1 MKNKQAMPLIYQ
13 GKTPREDII
22 SSDSSE
28 FKTSLQYGATEL
40 DKWANRIFW
49 GDNLVA
55 LKQLVN
61 NQALQN
67 AIDDVGGVKLVYTD
81 PPFGTGDSY
90 YSQGQLAYS
99 AKLQGS
105 EYIEFVRKR
114 LILLHE
120 LLEDDGS
127 IFLRIDYH
135 FGHYIKVI
143 MDEVFGQK
151 NFRNEIVIN
160 RRRKSAQETKRY
172 NVANDILLFY
182 SKTDDFYLDKKM
194 RKRLCTFCSQE
205 KNPEWHAMISSGVR
219 NPPERIIFGER
230 RLPPNKMHWT
240 YRQEKIDILESE
252 GRLRINEKA
261 TYVNLEGER
270 IKGMPEYL
278 QAENV
283 PVDSLWIDLK
293 GYTHRWKYPS
303 ENSEELLERV
313 ITSSSK
319 ENDLILDA
327 FAGSGTTGVV
337 SEKMKRKWIMMD
349 SSELA
354 IQTII
359 KRLLNLKRG
368 IGNRGRKISANPFI
382 LQELQL
388 PLKEKIQ

>member
-1 MKNKQAMPLIYQ
+1 MKNEQDMPLIYQ

-28 FKTSLQYGATEL
+28 FKISLQYGATEQ
-40 DKWANRIFW
+40 DKWVNRIFW

-61 NQALQN
+61 NPALRN
-67 AIDDVGGVKLVYTD
+67 AIDDVGGVKLVYID

-114 LILLHE
+114 LILLQE

-143 MDEVFGQK
+143 MDEIFGQR

-219 NPPERIIFGER
+219 NPPERTIFGER

-261 TYVNLEGER
+261 VYVNLEGER
-270 IKGMPEYL
+270 
-278 QAENV
+278 V
-283 PVDSLWIDLK
+283 
-293 GYTHRWKYPS
+293 
-303 ENSEELLERV
+303 
-313 ITSSSK
+313 
-319 ENDLILDA
+319 
-327 FAGSGTTGVV
+327 
-337 SEKMKRKWIMMD
+337 
-349 SSELA
+349 
-354 IQTII
+354 
-359 KRLLNLKRG
+359 
-368 IGNRGRKISANPFI
+368 
-382 LQELQL
+382 
-388 PLKEKIQ
+388 

>member
-1 MKNKQAMPLIYQ
+1 MKNEQDMPLIYQ

-28 FKTSLQYGATEL
+28 FKISLQYGATEL

-55 LKQLVN
+55 LEQLVN
-61 NQALQN
+61 NPALRN
-67 AIDDVGGVKLVYTD
+67 AIDEVGGVKLVYID

-388 PLKEKIQ
+388 PLKEK